1 MLISTFFVFVK
12 DLFGWGS
19 SNYILYTDRIVSED
33 FLNWALFDQLNSHFY
48 SEGFSQL
55 SFFKLWCHRIWLIF
69 SDYLQLFFDQ
79 LVMHLTAGLFW
90 SVFSFVARL
99 QVLLCRTHVLVPTWA
114 MRSDWHAY
122 TFHPFSG
129 LELYYSTFEV
139 FV

>member
-55 SFFKLWCHRIWLIF
+55 SFFNYDVIEY
-69 SDYLQLFFDQ
+69 D
-79 LVMHLTAGLFW
+79 
-90 SVFSFVARL
+90 SF
-99 QVLLCRTHVLVPTWA
+99 
-114 MRSDWHAY
+114 
-122 TFHPFSG
+122 
-129 LELYYSTFEV
+129 
-139 FV
+139 